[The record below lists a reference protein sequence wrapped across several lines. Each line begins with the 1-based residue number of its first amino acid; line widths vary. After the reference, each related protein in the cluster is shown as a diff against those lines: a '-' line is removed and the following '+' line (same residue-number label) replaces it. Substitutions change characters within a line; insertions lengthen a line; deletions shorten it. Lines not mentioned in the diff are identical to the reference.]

1 MTKTSDMDP
10 LEKRI
15 KELQDEL
22 QQVEQPDRLH
32 IWNGVTRIPPAKKT
46 LPWAWAAAAI
56 LLLAVGACLGYW
68 WSQSQRPQIKA
79 ADFADL
85 PPEWQAKIR
94 ECQTQVSHHEK
105 TLRVNRPSGAT
116 AADELRE
123 LQLLD
128 SLQQRFLADFE
139 TLPKD
144 DYRTAERYLHYYEQ
158 KIRILELI
166 LKEVQIRKHEEE
178 RHTPQQI

>member
-1 MTKTSDMDP
+1 MDP

-15 KELQDEL
+15 KDLQDEL
-22 QQVEQPDRLH
+22 QQVERPDRLH
-32 IWNGVTRIPPAKKT
+32 IWNGVTRRPPT
-46 LPWAWAAAAI
+46 QSRWPWAWAAAAI
-56 LLLAVGACLGYW
+56 LLLALGAGLGYW
-68 WSQSQRPQIKA
+68 WSQAHRPQVKA

-94 ECQTQVSHHEK
+94 AYQTQIDHQEK
-105 TLRVNRPSGAT
+105 TLQVNRPGGVA

-123 LQLLD
+123 LHLLD
-128 SLQQRFLADFE
+128 SLQQTFLADFE
-139 TLPKD
+139 ALPKD
-144 DYRTAERYLHYYEQ
+144 DYRTAERCLHYYEQ

-178 RHTPQQI
+178 RHAPLQI

>member
-1 MTKTSDMDP
+1 MDP

-32 IWNGVTRIPPAKKT
+32 IWNGVTRIPLAKKT
-46 LPWAWAAAAI
+46 LPWAWTAAI
-56 LLLAVGACLGYW
+56 IVLLAVGACLGYW
-68 WSQSQRPQIKA
+68 WSQSRTPRIKA

-94 ECQTQVSHHEK
+94 AYQAEVSHQEK
-105 TLRVNRPSGAT
+105 VLRVNRPSGST
-116 AADELRE
+116 AADELQE
-123 LQLLD
+123 LHLLD
-128 SLQQRFLADFE
+128 SLQQTFLADFE

-178 RHTPQQI
+178 RHAQQQI